1 MEKSAKRAKTDE
13 RTEDAKSVKTE
24 SDGKHDQED
33 EKSPVKEEVTSLNN
47 AEETMIPD
55 EDANDD
61 SEMDE
66 DPEED
71 PEEESEMQ
79 ETSPQDGHAKEAKVL
94 LPLPTISV
102 TSFSCT

>member
-1 MEKSAKRAKTDE
+1 M
-13 RTEDAKSVKTE
+13 EDAKSTKTE
-24 SDGKHDQED
+24 SHGKHDQED
-33 EKSPVKEEVTSLNN
+33 EKSPVKEEATSLNN
-47 AEETMIPD
+47 AEETVIPD

-79 ETSPQDGHAKEAKVL
+79 DTSPQDGQAKEAKVPSSL
-94 LPLPTISV
+94 AT
-102 TSFSCT
+102 T